1 MSTGNLTP
9 SERRRL
15 GYDDMVLLEA
25 RRNKRFDE
33 QCDRSSSEDK
43 DNGIENDEESDIED
57 DEVDIMN
64 GLENTSKELAEDSS
78 DSDCKEYEFQEEQQ
92 QIKVAQKEEDFT
104 INKWRSLK
112 SLNPQGMDLNVWLS
126 IHFDKGFDVTEN
138 KQRND
143 IRALESKEM
152 AHRRL
157 WKWRDDNGVMH
168 PDEIE
173 EVFRM
178 DKKKLPIT
186 EYRGDDKMAVSH
198 KQRKGSS

>member
-1 MSTGNLTP
+1 VSTGNLTP

-15 GYDDMVLLEA
+15 GYEDMVLLEA
-25 RRNKRFDE
+25 RRKKWFHE
-33 QCDRSSSEDK
+33 QCDRSSSEDE
-43 DNGIENDEESDIED
+43 DNGIEDDEESDIED
-57 DEVDIMN
+57 DQVNIMN
-64 GLENTSKELAEDSS
+64 GLENNSKELADDSS

-92 QIKVAQKEEDFT
+92 QIKVAEKKEDFT

-112 SLNPQGMDLNVWLS
+112 CLNPQGMDLNVWLS
-126 IHFDKGFDVTEN
+126 IHFEKGFDATEN
-138 KQRND
+138 MQRND
-143 IRALESKEM
+143 IRVLESKEK

-178 DKKKLPIT
+178 DKKKLTIT
-186 EYRGDDKMAVSH
+186 EYRGNDKKARSC
-198 KQRKGSS
+198 KQGKRTS